1 MQIRVYYEDTDC
13 GGIVYHSNYL
23 NYCERARSE
32 VFFNAKIP
40 PLQNGI
46 GFVVKEMHIALL
58 HPAKLGDL
66 LEVKTALVEQKGASV
81 KLAQSILR
89 ENQEIFKASL
99 TLVCM
104 DSKTQKIAKIP
115 QWAQEV
121 FNTLPKDDN
130 GK

>member
-13 GGIVYHSNYL
+13 GGIVYHANYL

-40 PLQNGI
+40 PLQEGI
-46 GFVVKEMHIALL
+46 GFVVKDMSIAFLR
-58 HPAKLGDL
+58 PAKLGDL
-66 LEVKTALVEQKGASV
+66 LEVKATLIAQKSASV
-81 KLAQSILR
+81 QLAQSILKD
-89 ENQEIFKASL
+89 NKEIFKASL

-104 DSKTQKIAKIP
+104 DSKTQRIAKIP

-121 FNTLPKDDN
+121 FNTLPKDYN

>member
-46 GFVVKEMHIALL
+46 GFVVKEMHIAFL